1 LSDGNAISIFRGTPT
16 VKANTISNYSF
27 PGVASNDFFDA
38 AYAML
43 LECMQGGTVAN
54 NTITNSQ
61 GGIVAAFPNCPTS
74 GVYITGNTISES
86 TFIAIDMGQTN
97 ASVSGN
103 DIRNSRTVIRMP
115 NASNGNTIFSNRIN
129 DVCAA
134 FASTPRRAKQQHR
147 QEHHLQCVECGTRQQ
162 QWFVSVEA
170 MQFRARK
177 QGLPGLSPG
186 FIPRV

>member
-1 LSDGNAISIFRGTPT
+1 METQSAFSEARLPSKQTRSAIT
-16 VKANTISNYSF
+16 
-27 PGVASNDFFDA
+27 
-38 AYAML
+38 
-43 LECMQGGTVAN
+43 
-54 NTITNSQ
+54 
-61 GGIVAAFPNCPTS
+61 AFPELHRTTFLMPRMQCCSSACRAAPLQITPLQIPRVESLRRSRIAPLPACTSRETPFPNRHSLLLTWVRPMRRFQGMTYGTAEPLFACPMHLK
-74 GVYITGNTISES
+74 
-86 TFIAIDMGQTN
+86 A
-97 ASVSGN
+97 
-103 DIRNSRTVIRMP
+103 
-115 NASNGNTIFSNRIN
+115 TIFSNRIN